1 MEPARE
7 VNCAILG
14 SRGLVA
20 QRYLQRL
27 INHDWFNPVS
37 VVGSSATVGLNIRDL
52 PWSLDEERPD
62 LPDIT
67 VSGLDDLDTLANEL
81 MDKKVQIIF
90 SAIPDAVAER
100 VEIELAK
107 LGFCV
112 ISHALLHRLKGCLLY
127 TSPSPRDATLSR
139 MPSSA

>member
-37 VVGSSATVGLNIRDL
+37 VVGSSA
-52 PWSLDEERPD
+52 S
-62 LPDIT
+62 
-67 VSGLDDLDTLANEL
+67 
-81 MDKKVQIIF
+81 
-90 SAIPDAVAER
+90 R
-100 VEIELAK
+100 VE
-107 LGFCV
+107 
-112 ISHALLHRLKGCLLY
+112 Y
-127 TSPSPRDATLSR
+127 PRFTMVSR
-139 MPSSA
+139 

>member
-1 MEPARE
+1 MVFLIGCMEPARE

-37 VVGSSATVGLNIRDL
+37 VVGSSATVGLKIRDL

-62 LPDIT
+62 LP
-67 VSGLDDLDTLANEL
+67 
-81 MDKKVQIIF
+81 
-90 SAIPDAVAER
+90 
-100 VEIELAK
+100 
-107 LGFCV
+107 
-112 ISHALLHRLKGCLLY
+112 
-127 TSPSPRDATLSR
+127 LSLIHI
-139 MPSSA
+139 